1 MGLVSRLVG
10 AVRLVR
16 LVPRLLTPGDSVME
30 RTATGGVWLSLLTV
44 ADRVLRLGMFVV
56 LARVL
61 APADF
66 GLLGLGLLVLAVLRR
81 VSRLGLD
88 EALIQREEADVDAYL
103 DTTWVLTIAR
113 GVVIAAVTVAAA
125 PTVAG
130 VFTEPALRT
139 ILPVLALSPLLAGL
153 RNPGII
159 YFRKELAFHRQF
171 AYTLSGTVAQV
182 AVAVAVALVYQNVWA
197 LVLGVVAGAAVRTAV
212 SHAIHGYRPGLAFD
226 ATAARELLGFGK
238 WIFGSGLVLLALN
251 QGDDALVGWLLGAS
265 ALGFYQMAFRLS
277 NAPATEVSHVVSKAT
292 FPAFSKVQDDVE
304 RLREGFFR
312 TVRIVVAL
320 AFPMAVGIAVVAP
333 AFVRAA
339 LGPDWLPIVDAMRL
353 LALWGALR
361 ALVAVV
367 GPLFQATGRPQYST
381 VLQLSRLAI
390 VAALVY
396 PAALRWGFSGVAS
409 VLVASAVV
417 QNPVA
422 LAVAL
427 RVVDGSP
434 RRFLRAVAL
443 PTVAALSMG
452 IVVLATAAALPP
464 LSSLAALCCL
474 VAVGVVTYPL
484 FLILGAR
491 ALETKL
497 GDDLTVVREALT

>member
-16 LVPRLLTPGDSVME
+16 LVPRLLTPGDSVLE

-44 ADRVLRLGMFVV
+44 TDRVLRLGMFVV

-81 VSRLGLD
+81 ISRLGLD

-103 DTTWVLTIAR
+103 DTTWALTIAR
-113 GVVIAAVTVAAA
+113 GVAIAAVTVAAA
-125 PTVAG
+125 PAVAG
-130 VFTEPALRT
+130 VFAEPQLRS

-153 RNPGII
+153 RNPGVV

-171 AYTLSGTVAQV
+171 VYTLSGTVAQV
-182 AVAVAVALVYQNVWA
+182 AVAVVIALVYQNVWA
-197 LVLGVVAGAAVRTAV
+197 LVVGVVAGTAVRTAV
-212 SHAIHGYRPGLAFD
+212 SHGIHGYRPGFAFD
-226 ATAARELLGFGK
+226 AAAARELLGFGK

-292 FPAFSKVQDDVE
+292 FPAFSKVQDDIE

-312 TVRIVVAL
+312 TVRVVVSL

-333 AFVRAA
+333 VFVRAV
-339 LGPDWLPIVDAMRL
+339 LGPDWLPAVGAMRL
-353 LALWGALR
+353 LAFWGALR

-390 VAALVY
+390 AAALVY
-396 PAALRWGFSGVAS
+396 PAALRWGFSGVAG
-409 VLVASAVV
+409 VLVLSAVV

-427 RVVDGSP
+427 RVVDG
-434 RRFLRAVAL
+434 RVLRLLRAVGVPAG
-443 PTVAALSMG
+443 ASLSMG
-452 IVVLATAAALPP
+452 VVVLATAAALPP
-464 LSSLAALCCL
+464 ISALAALCCL
-474 VAVGVVTYPL
+474 VAVGVVVYPV
-484 FLILGAR
+484 FLVLGTR
-491 ALETKL
+491 AFETELE
-497 GDDLTVVREALT
+497 DDIAVVRDALT